1 MSCGDDSDPLY
12 ASLGT
17 WFQRDRAS
25 DTVRITAADGT
36 EIEVPGPDLRE
47 CLSWLASETP
57 VPAPGPYGELLDRSR
72 ARLRQME
79 VRVSREERAARR
91 DLDELLGR
99 GLEERRALVAADE
112 RLRTYSLARRAAEQS
127 RSIVLHDPKLS
138 RELALL
144 GREIASQLDPRIYGG
159 TQVRNL
165 QAYAEAVYGNA
176 LRVTG
181 DLRSAAGAFA
191 QAREYLDLGGD
202 EPSAA
207 LEVDDLETS
216 LRRTLRDCRGALE
229 LSERVVEGNLDLGQ
243 TEAAA
248 SALQKQS
255 MIFDE
260 IGENEKAIEVL
271 QRAKELAADSTDDF
285 LVFRIRHGL
294 AICVARIGRS
304 GEARAILEENRDLYE
319 RVSSPKVDGCR
330 LWLEGLIA
338 LGSGDPAAAGGF
350 LSRSRAVFETHGFPF
365 DCALVS
371 LDLAAALA
379 VLGRTAEVRDLAA
392 ATYAFMESREVHPD
406 ALAALAVFRQAAARE
421 ELSRELLR
429 GLAQRL
435 GCASALAPPAAS

>member
-1 MSCGDDSDPLY
+1 MSCGDDSDPLC

-17 WFQRDRAS
+17 WFELDRAS

-47 CLSWLASETP
+47 CLTWLVSEAP

-72 ARLRQME
+72 ARLRAME
-79 VRVSREERAARR
+79 VRVSREEREARR
-91 DLDELLGR
+91 DLVELLGR
-99 GLEERRALVAADE
+99 GWEERRALVAADD

-127 RSIVLHDPKLS
+127 RSTVLHDSGLS
-138 RELALL
+138 LEMALL
-144 GREIASQLDPRIYGG
+144 GREIATQLDPRIYGG
-159 TQVRNL
+159 PHVRNL
-165 QAYAEAVYGNA
+165 QAYTEAVYGNA

-181 DLRSAAGAFA
+181 DLRGAAGAFA
-191 QAREYLDLGGD
+191 QARRYLDLGGD
-202 EPSAA
+202 DPSEA

-216 LRRTLRDCRGALE
+216 LRRSLRDFTRALA
-229 LSERVVEGNLDLGQ
+229 LSERVVTGNLELGQ

-248 SALQKQS
+248 RALLKRSTILEEMEESEQ
-255 MIFDE
+255 
-260 IGENEKAIEVL
+260 AIEVL
-271 QRAKELAADSTDDF
+271 QNAAKLVAASSDDL
-285 LVFRIRHGL
+285 LVLLINHSL
-294 AICVARIGRS
+294 SICLARIGRIA
-304 GEARAILEENRDLYE
+304 EAGAILNGNRPLY
-319 RVSSPKVDGCR
+319 RRHSSPKVDGCR

-338 LGSGDPAAAGGF
+338 LGSGDPTAAADA
-350 LSRSRAVFETHGFPF
+350 LSRSRAVFETHGFPY
-365 DCALVS
+365 DTAQVS

-379 VLGRTAEVRDLAA
+379 GLGRAAEVRDLAA

-435 GCASALAPPAAS
+435 SRASALSPPPAS